1 MQPIA
6 DGPDSNPVSSA
17 EDAFLQL
24 IGGAKHMVYITSPY
38 LAIDESMEKAL
49 CMAAGSGVDVRLMMP
64 GIPDHMFAYLVAES
78 YFDQLMAH
86 DVKIYTFTPGLV
98 HGKTVLTDRETAFVG
113 SVNMDYRSFQLHFE
127 CGEVFYGTPAIEPL
141 LEDMAPTLAHCAP
154 MTPERMAE
162 RPFWRRAIGTILRLF
177 AMWM

>member
-1 MQPIA
+1 MCQRQSFGRHHIRLNTA
-6 DGPDSNPVSSA
+6 
-17 EDAFLQL
+17 L
-24 IGGAKHMVYITSPY
+24 KVY
-38 LAIDESMEKAL
+38 
-49 CMAAGSGVDVRLMMP
+49 R
-64 GIPDHMFAYLVAES
+64 
-78 YFDQLMAH
+78 
-86 DVKIYTFTPGLV
+86 

-127 CGEVFYGTPAIEPL
+127 CGEVFYGTPAIETL
-141 LEDMAPTLAHCAP
+141 LEDMDTTMAHCAP